1 MSNNSE
7 SVERIVGSNP
17 GSKTTPPDAKS
28 SEAVNSGKMPVRDAR
43 TSKPGNNL
51 GPPSGRPE
59 TVPGETENSGATA
72 DQDGPSR
79 QTTEAQDEKGQL

>member
-17 GSKTTPPDAKS
+17 GSTATPSAAKS
-28 SEAVNSGKMPVRDAR
+28 SEAVNSGKMSVSDAR
-43 TSKPGNNL
+43 TSKPGSHA
-51 GPPSGRPE
+51 GQPSGRPQTE
-59 TVPGETENSGATA
+59 PGEAENSSGNA